1 MKNQYFVSKE
11 NNNKDGI
18 IVENKKGYKVKPKN
32 KVPYEGIKVNEVVI
46 VDSKMIQKVIK
57 RKIKFQLNKYLKIIE
72 TDDEEGSRIALDDLS
87 RYKKK
92 ISKKYKKYLS
102 ESYLNL
108 TRKKIGII
116 ESELKKRIN
125 LLEEKETYHRR

>member
-1 MKNQYFVSKE
+1 MKKQYLVSKE

-18 IVENKKGYKVKPKN
+18 IIENKKGYKVKPKN
-32 KVPYEGIKVNEVVI
+32 KIPYEGIKVNEVVI
-46 VDSKMIQKVIK
+46 VDDKMIQKVIK
-57 RKIKFQLNKYLKIIE
+57 RKIKTQLNKYLKIIE

-102 ESYLNL
+102 ENYLNL

-116 ESELKKRIN
+116 ESELKKKVN
-125 LLEEKETYHRR
+125 QQEKETYRRR